1 MATSEQRRE
10 RIARIAALPEAL
22 AAVVNGLGDAELDAR
37 AAADPWT
44 VRQVT
49 HHIADS
55 HVNAYIRMKLMLT
68 EAHPT
73 IKPYDQEAWAGLADS
88 ALPVDAT
95 LSLLRGLH
103 ARWIEL
109 FEALD
114 ESDWNRTAYH
124 PENGDITLDW
134 LLDTYARHGQEH
146 LDQIQRIR
154 QATASGNTNSVV

>member
-114 ESDWNRTAYH
+114 ESDWRERLEPHRLPPREWRYH
-124 PENGDITLDW
+124 
-134 LLDTYARHGQEH
+134 ARLAAGYLRPARPGAPRPDPAHPPGH
-146 LDQIQRIR
+146 CVR
-154 QATASGNTNSVV
+154 